1 MSPSREYLLF
11 LLQFDGRSPVEKPTE
26 IVAAR
31 KLATSRYKTNRRSM
45 DIYFFF
51 FREIKILNSE
61 TGESGRII
69 ARATIKREMRSFT
82 VHWWKQVKETLIF
95 TRVFRFCHVH

>member
-51 FREIKILNSE
+51 SAK
-61 TGESGRII
+61 
-69 ARATIKREMRSFT
+69 
-82 VHWWKQVKETLIF
+82 
-95 TRVFRFCHVH
+95 